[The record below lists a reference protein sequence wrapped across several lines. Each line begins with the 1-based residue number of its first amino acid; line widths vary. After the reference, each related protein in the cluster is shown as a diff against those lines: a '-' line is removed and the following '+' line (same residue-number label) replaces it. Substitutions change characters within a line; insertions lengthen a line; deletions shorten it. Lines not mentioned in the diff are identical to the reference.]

1 VSALRTRL
9 RRDSGQ
15 AMLFVVFAILGL
27 VGIVSLVVD
36 GGSWFRTQRQVQ
48 TAADAAALAGAQD
61 LPPSSLATCGTG
73 DTRPACVTARNYAQ
87 QNISGLSATTITF
100 PSAGQIDVVAAKP
113 VSGIFLPAL
122 NATARAHSRAQ
133 VSVPSMLNNVAPIA
147 VKNTAACAV
156 TNPGCYG
163 QTVTV
168 SFDESQVTTSTI
180 GLINV
185 KCNSDSE
192 TVCDGG
198 QTGGSELKDEIECTP
213 CYPNA
218 LPVNKWYGV
227 KTGETVGPVRQ
238 GLQDAADRR
247 QILFFPVFDQV
258 GNGGRAFHIIG
269 WAAFVIDTTGVVWT
283 SQTRQ
288 LTGHFVTFIA
298 TDLAAGDPVGGA
310 TDFGVH
316 VITLIQ

>member
-1 VSALRTRL
+1 MSAFSTRL
-9 RRDSGQ
+9 RSESGQ
-15 AMLFVVFAILGL
+15 AMLFLVFALLGL

-36 GGSWFRTQRQVQ
+36 GGSWLRTQRQVQ

-61 LPPSSLATCGTG
+61 LPPLTLSQCGSA
-73 DTRPACVTARNYAQ
+73 DSRPACASARNYAQ
-87 QNISGLSATTITF
+87 QNFSGIATPTVTF
-100 PSAGQIDVVAAKP
+100 PSAGEIDVVAQKP
-113 VSGIFLPAL
+113 VSGIILPAL
-122 NATARAHSRAQ
+122 NATARAHARAK
-133 VSVPSMLNNVAPIA
+133 VSVPSSLSNVAPIA

-168 SFDESQVTTSTI
+168 RFDESQVSTSTI

-185 KCNSDSE
+185 KCNSDSA

-198 QTGGSELKDEIECTP
+198 QTGGSELKDEIECMP
-213 CYPNA
+213 CWNQA
-218 LPVNKWYGV
+218 LPANKWYGV
-227 KTGETVGPVRQ
+227 KTGETVGPVKQ

-258 GNGGRAFHIIG
+258 GNSGRAFHIIG
-269 WAAFVIDTTGVVWT
+269 WAAFVIDQTGVIWT

-298 TDLAAGDPVGGA
+298 TDLAAGDPITGG

-316 VITLIQ
+316 VITLSQ

>member
-1 VSALRTRL
+1 MSAFRTRM
-9 RRDSGQ
+9 RSESGQ
-15 AMLFVVFAILGL
+15 AMVFLVFALLGL
-27 VGIVSLVVD
+27 VGMVSLVID
-36 GGSWFRTQRQVQ
+36 GGSWRRTQRQVQ

-61 LPPSSLATCGTG
+61 IPNQTN
-73 DTRPACVTARNYAQ
+73 ARNTAISYAQ
-87 QNISGLSATTITF
+87 QNFSGIAAPTITF
-100 PSAGQIDVVAAKP
+100 PTAGEIDVVAAKP

-122 NATARAHSRAQ
+122 NATARAHARAQ
-133 VSVPSMLNNVAPIA
+133 VSVPSALNNVAPIA
-147 VKNTAACAV
+147 IKNTAACAV

-192 TVCDGG
+192 SACDGG
-198 QTGGSELKDEIECTP
+198 QTGGNELKDEIECTP
-213 CYPNA
+213 CWNQP
-218 LPVNKWYGV
+218 LPANKWYGV

-238 GLQDAADRR
+238 GLQDAADRA
-247 QILFFPVFDQV
+247 QVLLFPVFDQV

-269 WAAFVIDTTGVVWT
+269 WAAFVIDPTGVTWG

-298 TDLAAGDPVGGA
+298 TDLAAGDPISGA

-316 VITLIQ
+316 VITLTQ

>member
-1 VSALRTRL
+1 VSALRTRM

-27 VGIVSLVVD
+27 VGMTSLVID

-61 LPPSSLATCGTG
+61 LPVEAT
-73 DTRPACVTARNYAQ
+73 A
-87 QNISGLSATTITF
+87 SATAVDYAGRNFTGIAAPTVTF
-100 PSAGQIDVVAAKP
+100 PTTSPCVAHSCIDVVARRP

-122 NATARAHSRAQ
+122 NATARAHARAM
-133 VSVPSMLNNVAPIA
+133 VSVPSALNNVAPIA
-147 VKNTAACAV
+147 IKNTAACAV
-156 TNPGCYG
+156 TNPDCFG

-168 SFDESQVTTSTI
+168 NFNESQITTSTI

-185 KCNSDSE
+185 KCNSDSA

-213 CYPNA
+213 CWSGT
-218 LPVNKWYGV
+218 LPANKWYGV
-227 KTGETVGPVRQ
+227 KTGETVGPVKQ

-247 QILFFPVFDQV
+247 QVLLFPVFDQV
-258 GNGGRAFHIIG
+258 DPGGRAFHVIG
-269 WAAFVIDTTGVVWT
+269 WAAFVIDTNGVTWG
-283 SQTRQ
+283 SQNRQ
-288 LTGHFVTFIA
+288 LKGHFVTFIA
-298 TDLAAGDPVGGA
+298 TDLAAGDPLSGA

-316 VITLIQ
+316 VVNLTQ

>member
-1 VSALRTRL
+1 MSAFRTRM
-9 RRDSGQ
+9 RSESGQ
-15 AMLFVVFAILGL
+15 AMVFLVFALLGL
-27 VGIVSLVVD
+27 VGMVSLVID
-36 GGSWFRTQRQVQ
+36 GGSWRRTQRQVQ

-61 LPPSSLATCGTG
+61 IPNQTN
-73 DTRPACVTARNYAQ
+73 ARNTAISYAQ
-87 QNISGLSATTITF
+87 QNFSGIAAPTITF
-100 PSAGQIDVVAAKP
+100 PTAGEIDVVAAKP

-122 NATARAHSRAQ
+122 NATARAHARAQ
-133 VSVPSMLNNVAPIA
+133 VSVPSALNNVAPIDI
-147 VKNTAACAV
+147 KNTAACAV

-192 TVCDGG
+192 SACDGG
-198 QTGGSELKDEIECTP
+198 QTGGNELKDEIECTP
-213 CYPNA
+213 CWNQP
-218 LPVNKWYGV
+218 LPANKWYGV

-238 GLQDAADRR
+238 GLQDAADRA
-247 QILFFPVFDQV
+247 QVLLFPVFDQV

-269 WAAFVIDTTGVVWT
+269 WAAFVIDPTGVTWG

-298 TDLAAGDPVGGA
+298 TDLAAGDPISGA

-316 VITLIQ
+316 VITLTQ